1 MLNRNFTIF
10 KTEKI
15 FKTLVFANLLISIA
29 ITASIFDTNNYTFS
43 DITMGLVITTC
54 YAAIW
59 FFSLYKIYNFS
70 KFGLYLYIS
79 LIFLGFIFNILS
91 NLSYL
96 DKILYIM
103 TISEHMIIGSILT
116 FSYFS
121 KLKSKFK

>member
-59 FFSLYKIYNFS
+59 FFSLYKIYNF
-70 KFGLYLYIS
+70 KKLGLKLYIT
-79 LIFLGFIFNILS
+79 LVILGLIFNILS
-91 NLSYL
+91 NITYL
-96 DKILYIM
+96 NKILYIF
-103 TISEHMIIGSILT
+103 TITEHMVIGSILT
-116 FSYFS
+116 FSFFS
-121 KLKSKFK
+121 KLKSKFS

>member
-1 MLNRNFTIF
+1 MANF
-10 KTEKI
+10 
-15 FKTLVFANLLISIA
+15 LISIA
-29 ITASIFDTNNYTFS
+29 ITINIFDQNNYTFS
-43 DITMGLVITTC
+43 DFTVGLLITTC
-54 YAAIW
+54 YALIW

-70 KFGLYLYIS
+70 KFGLYLYMS

-96 DKILYIM
+96 DKTLYIM

-121 KLKSKFK
+121 KLKAKFK